1 MATMAIKATGSQI
14 TFCDTKDISRT
25 DSTMGI
31 LLQKYLRLFRE
42 VWPEN
47 YTEIDHIEYRLAS
60 NLLTLYAETQEIKYW
75 MLEDSSISCLENQC
89 KEILIEILQGDL
101 L

>member
-1 MATMAIKATGSQI
+1 MATTAIKATGSQI

-25 DSTMGI
+25 DTAMGI

-47 YTEIDHIEYRLAS
+47 YTEIDHIEYCLAS
-60 NLLTLYAETQEIKYW
+60 NLLTLYAETREIKYW
-75 MLEDSSISCLENQC
+75 MLEDYTISCLENQC
-89 KEILIEILQGDL
+89 KEILIKILQGDL

>member
-42 VWPEN
+42 VWPEV
-47 YTEIDHIEYRLAS
+47 YPKIDHIEYSLAS
-60 NLLTLYAETQEIKYW
+60 NLLTLYAETQEIKSWVLKDCNISY
-75 MLEDSSISCLENQC
+75 LEDQC
-89 KEILIEILQGDL
+89 KEILIETLQGDL

>member
-1 MATMAIKATGSQI
+1 MATTAIKATGSQI

-25 DSTMGI
+25 DAAMGI

-42 VWPEN
+42 LWPQTYPELN
-47 YTEIDHIEYRLAS
+47 HIEYCLPS

-75 MLEDSSISCLENQC
+75 MLEDCTISCLENKC
-89 KEILIEILQGDL
+89 KEILIKIIEGTLI
-101 L
+101 

>member
-1 MATMAIKATGSQI
+1 MATTAIKATGSQI

-25 DSTMGI
+25 DTAMGI

-42 VWPEN
+42 LWPQN
-47 YTEIDHIEYRLAS
+47 YPELSHVEYCLPS

-75 MLEDSSISCLENQC
+75 MLEDSSISCLENKC
-89 KEILIEILQGDL
+89 REILIKIIEETLI
-101 L
+101 

>member
-1 MATMAIKATGSQI
+1 MATTAIKATGSQI

-25 DSTMGI
+25 ETTMGI

-42 VWPEN
+42 VWPED
-47 YTEIDHIEYRLAS
+47 YPEIDHIEYCLAS

-75 MLEDSSISCLENQC
+75 MLEDCNISCLENHC
-89 KEILIEILQGDL
+89 KDVLIKILQGDL

>member
-1 MATMAIKATGSQI
+1 MPTTAIKATGSQI

-25 DSTMGI
+25 DTAMGM

-42 VWPEN
+42 LWPQAYPELN
-47 YTEIDHIEYRLAS
+47 HIEYCLPS
-60 NLLTLYAETQEIKYW
+60 NLLTLYSETQEIKYW
-75 MLEDSSISCLENQC
+75 MLEDFTISCLENQC
-89 KEILIEILQGDL
+89 KEILIKILQGDL